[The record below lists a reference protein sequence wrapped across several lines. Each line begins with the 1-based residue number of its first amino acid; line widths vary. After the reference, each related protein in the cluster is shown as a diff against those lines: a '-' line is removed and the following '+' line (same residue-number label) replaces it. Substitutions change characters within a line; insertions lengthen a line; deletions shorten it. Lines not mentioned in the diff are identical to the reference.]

1 MGIHDGHRER
11 MRQRFKKEGF
21 DSFESHEVLEML
33 LYYCIPRGNTNEI
46 AHQLIARYK
55 TISRVLQTSPKEL
68 QTFEGIGEN
77 AAFFLSL
84 LNEAIRY
91 INVEESTIDQVL
103 YTKEDYCKY
112 LVHLFDGMNNE
123 AVYLLCL
130 DAKRMVLGYH
140 QVSEGSVVSTN
151 LPIRKIVDIAITSH
165 AASVIL
171 AHNHPEGACEPS
183 GSDIDSTR
191 AVCVMFRKLGFIL
204 ADHIIVGADASAYS
218 MRSDPMFSQMFY

>member
-1 MGIHDGHRER
+1 MSIHDGHRER

-171 AHNHPEGACEPS
+171 AHNHPGGFAIPS
-183 GSDIDSTR
+183 DEDEEATLHLANVLRSVD
-191 AVCVMFRKLGFIL
+191 VIL
-204 ADHIIVGADASAYS
+204 TDHIIFSGEDSIS
-218 MRSDPMFSQMFY
+218 IMNTGMRKIQYG